1 MLKPYLTT
9 YGSLL
14 NIAKLEKALLM
25 YINTADLNELEY
37 EYVSE
42 GDNRSIF
49 ITGYNDEEQELPV
62 FEHPIVLTTL
72 KGHVVT
78 ISDVRRYV
86 KPVKELPAR
95 LSDIVKD
102 VNSLEFI
109 VLRNILTKDF
119 VNSDISKYSAVFK
132 SATSGM
138 GLWLSSM
145 VNTAVLLDPVESFN
159 IEIIASVYANT
170 LLYNHT
176 EVKANIDTIIAR
188 VIGSKHVYKFS
199 KNDIKELASS
209 YIVTDAGGLEEL
221 IINLQNVLP
230 PEKAEFITIDS
241 LIGVLGNIWYGPG
254 GSETPIIALEHMPTW
269 LALMNSSIINR
280 SYQKSRIGM
289 LLDKHK
295 RVIDAKAFAKHFENT
310 LNGIRVD

>member
-1 MLKPYLTT
+1 MLKPYATT

-42 GDNRSIF
+42 GDSRSIF
-49 ITGYNDEEQELPV
+49 ITGYNDEEQELPA

-72 KGHVVT
+72 KGHTVT

-86 KPVKELPAR
+86 RPVKELPAR

-119 VNSDISKYSAVFK
+119 VNNDISKYSAVFK
-132 SATSGM
+132 PATSGM

-145 VNTAVLLDPVESFN
+145 VNTAILLDPVESFN

-170 LLYNHT
+170 LLYNQNET
-176 EVKANIDTIIAR
+176 DTIIAR
-188 VIGSKHVYKFS
+188 VISSKHVYKFS
-199 KNDIKELASS
+199 KNDIKKLAYS
-209 YIVTDAGGLEEL
+209 YVVTDDGGLEEL
-221 IINLQNVLP
+221 ILNLQNAIP

-241 LIGVLGNIWYGPG
+241 LIGVLGNIWHGPG
-254 GSETPIIALEHMPTW
+254 GAETPIIALEHMPTW
-269 LALMNSSIINR
+269 LSLMNSSITNR

-295 RVIDAKAFAKHFENT
+295 RVIDAKAFAKHFENI
-310 LNGIRVD
+310 LNAIRVD